1 MTDTLAKMATIAHRI
16 RYPFAINPLLGRLRQ
31 EADYDEYIR
40 QLIKQVIFTAPGE
53 RINLPQFGGGV
64 QRLIFAPNSLAG
76 ASLAQTLI
84 YQSLTTWL
92 STLIKVNDVK
102 TENDEEKLLITVDYT
117 VLQRGER
124 RFLNVEVTI

>member
-1 MTDTLAKMATIAHRI
+1 M
-16 RYPFAINPLLGRLRQ
+16 
-31 EADYDEYIR
+31 
-40 QLIKQVIFTAPGE
+40 
-53 RINLPQFGGGV
+53 

-117 VLQRGER
+117 VMQRGER
-124 RFLNVEVTI
+124 RFLNVEVTL

>member
-1 MTDTLAKMATIAHRI
+1 MATIAHRI
-16 RYPFAINPLLGRLRQ
+16 HYPFAINPLVGRLRQ
-31 EADYDEYIR
+31 EADCDEYIR

-64 QRLIFAPNSLAG
+64 RRLIFAPNSLAG
-76 ASLAQTLI
+76 AALAQTLI

-102 TENDEEKLLITVDYT
+102 TENNEEKLLITVDYT

-124 RFLNVEVTI
+124 RFLNVEVTL

>member
-1 MTDTLAKMATIAHRI
+1 MPIIAHRI
-16 RYPFAINPLLGRLRQ
+16 RFPFAINPLVGRLRE

-64 QRLIFAPNSLAG
+64 QRLVFAPNSLAG

-84 YQSLTTWL
+84 FQSLTTSL
-92 STLIKVNDVK
+92 GILIKVNGVK
-102 TENDEEKLLITVDYT
+102 TENDQEKLLITVDYT

-124 RFLNVEVTI
+124 RFLNVEVTA